1 MRRVLRHIILKP
13 IDMNT
18 REQEKPVR
26 GSKKSKTN
34 MGDLIHRMKMI
45 IDDAQVV
52 IDHLESGKG
61 MNEQSKC
68 ADDAWTHISN
78 IEIAIDLGSTESREW
93 KKFTR

>member
-1 MRRVLRHIILKP
+1 
-13 IDMNT
+13 MNT

-45 IDDAQVV
+45 IDDAKVV
-52 IDHLESGKG
+52 IDHLENNKG
-61 MNEQSKC
+61 MNAPTIH

-93 KKFTR
+93 KKFTK